1 MSATQNGVTRPRRGT
16 RPYSI
21 RQVRLRLSWAID
33 EAAHLLDSA
42 DEQMRLRAVSAMSTA
57 AGVYA
62 KLTEITEFEDRLTAL
77 EQRHA
82 ERRAEA

>member
-1 MSATQNGVTRPRRGT
+1 MSRAVNTPGRPRRGT

-33 EAAHLLDSA
+33 EAANLLDSA
-42 DEQMRLRAVSAMSTA
+42 DEQLRLRAISAMSTA

-62 KLTEITEFEDRLTAL
+62 KLTEITEFEERLSAL
-77 EQRHA
+77 EERHT

>member
-1 MSATQNGVTRPRRGT
+1 MSTVPNAPGRPRRGT

-33 EAAHLLDSA
+33 EASLLLDSA
-42 DEQMRLRAVSAMSTA
+42 DENTKLRAISAMSTA

-62 KLTEITEFEDRLTAL
+62 KLTEVTEFEERLTAL
-77 EQRHA
+77 EQRQGQRVTA
-82 ERRAEA
+82 